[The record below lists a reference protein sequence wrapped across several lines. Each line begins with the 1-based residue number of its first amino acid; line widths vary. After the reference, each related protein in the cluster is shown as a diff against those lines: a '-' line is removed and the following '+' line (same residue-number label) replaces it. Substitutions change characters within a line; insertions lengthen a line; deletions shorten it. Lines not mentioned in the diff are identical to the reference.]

1 MNTRAIVLS
10 LLLVFCSIAISAQ
23 SIYQKGSIQVGK
35 KKFIDAYIA
44 IDFRYPQR
52 FQNSLTY
59 ISPKDYAKFQEKGKL
74 KNSWKEKLSLK
85 DFKGFTLENG
95 QTFKVVKY
103 ADLTKKNLGMLPKRF
118 CLEQIAN
125 GPIIAYKFYQRTTGK
140 ISHELANVVFES
152 KKNND
157 KLLID
162 YIQDNFQILVQKESK
177 NPRNIMAINL
187 LNFIGDNEQVRAN
200 YEANNYGFRNQ
211 FTERQKFGV
220 IVNQKYEAAFLR
232 MINDYNK
239 QQETA
244 TGN

>member
-1 MNTRAIVLS
+1 MKTRIKLLCLFVVLS
-10 LLLVFCSIAISAQ
+10 TSCLAAQ
-23 SIYQKGSIQVGK
+23 SIYQKGKIQVGK

-59 ISPKDYAKFQEKGKL
+59 ISPKDFAKFQEKGKL

-95 QTFKVVKY
+95 KTFKVVKY

-125 GPIIAYKFYQRTTGK
+125 GPIAAFKFYQRTTGK
-140 ISHELANVVFES
+140 ISHELSNVVFES

-162 YIQDNFQILVQKESK
+162 YIQDNFQILVQKDSK

-200 YEANNYGFRNQ
+200 YEANHYGFRNQ

-232 MINDYNK
+232 MVNDYN
-239 QQETA
+239 QQNETA